1 MGIFFDFFEMSMSRY
16 IDISTYRNIDTA
28 RRDTDISTRPIA
40 PPHIAPLRFISQFFL
55 SRSTLGMRCNS
66 RIRCR
71 N

>member
-1 MGIFFDFFEMSMSRY
+1 MGIFFDFFDMSKSRY

-40 PPHIAPLRFISQFFL
+40 PPHIDTARFISQSFS
-55 SRSTLGMRCNS
+55 SRSILGMRCNS